1 MKLITFIV
9 GLILTISGIS
19 IVTYFTTDPVMA
31 GLLAGIIGISS
42 GIISF
47 VLFEDT

>member
-1 MKLITFIV
+1 
-9 GLILTISGIS
+9 
-19 IVTYFTTDPVMA
+19 MA